1 MPDTLFS
8 TESADPL
15 PQVKIT
21 PTLIQKGDNDDNAYQ
36 TRFSKIW
43 RNDRSHSGV
52 GRPLSLF
59 AISAT
64 PDAESKHIV
73 SVQTFDSFP
82 IPFASPSS
90 TTTAQ
95 PPVLKS
101 KVWRHLARVPEA
113 GEGLRFTFC
122 LGRYGSFPIWVEEE
136 EVEPVDPDVQPF
148 PGLRLMGLFTEYKDG
163 GTCHIKQM
171 ATPEGVPLNDL
182 QCLDFDD
189 AEGIL
194 CGITDTGVWI
204 IEYS

>member
-21 PTLIQKGDNDDNAYQ
+21 PTLVQKGDNDDNAYQ
-36 TRFSKIW
+36 TRFSKVW
-43 RNDRSHSGV
+43 RNDRLYSSV

-64 PDAESKHIV
+64 PNAESKHTV
-73 SVQTFDSFP
+73 SVQTFNSFP
-82 IPFASPSS
+82 PLVSPSGAA
-90 TTTAQ
+90 TPN
-95 PPVLKS
+95 PPILKS

-113 GEGLRFTFC
+113 REGLRFTFC
-122 LGRYGSFPIWVEEE
+122 LGRYGSFPIWIEEE
-136 EVEPVDPDVQPF
+136 EDGAADPDVHPF
-148 PGLRLMGLFTEYKDG
+148 PELRLTGLFTEYKDG
-163 GTCHIKQM
+163 GTFHIKQM
-171 ATPEGVPLNDL
+171 ATPEGVPLGDL